1 MVWTGLP
8 FYFVQNSITIMANHK
23 VIIIGAGIAG
33 LSCAHYLT
41 RFGITPLVLEA
52 ADAVG
57 GRVRTDTV
65 DGFLLDRGFQILLT
79 AYPEAQRLLNYNAL
93 GLKSFR
99 SGALIRK
106 DNDFSVISD
115 PFKEPSQV
123 FKTLFSS
130 VGSLGDKLKVLQLS
144 NEVSKESTESF
155 FDDCA
160 TDTLSYLHRYGW
172 SDEMIADFFKP
183 FFGGVFLEN
192 ELKTSSNFFR
202 FVFKH
207 FYTGEAVIP
216 ANGMQAIPEQLA
228 AKLPIGTVQLNT
240 TVDKIEGNNV
250 HLADGKVLTAHKIVV
265 ATDAHRADSLLGRDM
280 KRDYNVTTCTYF
292 AAGRSPLKE
301 KMLALNPNRMSVV
314 HNLCVPSD
322 IAPSYAPAGKALVS
336 VSTQGMSLLD
346 EKKLTDHIVQELT
359 GWFGEEVKS
368 WQHLR
373 TYHIPKA
380 LLTYPANAPEPELK
394 ISEHLYECG
403 DHTSYPSLNAAMAT
417 GRAVAD
423 MIAGI

>member
-1 MVWTGLP
+1 MP
-8 FYFVQNSITIMANHK
+8 NHE
-23 VIIIGAGIAG
+23 VIIIGAGVAG
-33 LSCAHYLT
+33 LSCANYLT
-41 RFGITPLVLEA
+41 QFGITPLVLEA

-65 DGFLLDRGFQILLT
+65 DGYLLDRGFQILLT
-79 AYPEAQRLLNYNAL
+79 AYPEAKRLLNYNAL
-93 GLKSFR
+93 ALKTFR

-130 VGSLGDKLKVLQLS
+130 VGTLIDKLKVLQLS
-144 NEVSKESTESF
+144 NEVSKESTDSF
-155 FDDCA
+155 FDDKA
-160 TDTLSYLHRYGW
+160 TDTLSYLREYGW
-172 SDEMIADFFKP
+172 SDEMITNFFKP

-192 ELKTSSNFFR
+192 ELETSSNFFR
-202 FVFKH
+202 FVFKQ
-207 FYTGEAVIP
+207 FYTGDAAIP
-216 ANGMQAIPEQLA
+216 ANGMQAIPEQMA
-228 AKLPIGTVQLNT
+228 AKLPAGTVKLNT
-240 TVDKIEGNNV
+240 KVEKIEGNKV
-250 HLADGKVLTAHKIVV
+250 HLAGGKVVSAKVIVI
-265 ATDAHRADSLLGRDM
+265 ATDAHQADILLGRKL

-292 AAGRSPLKE
+292 SADRSPLNR
-301 KMLALNPNRMSVV
+301 KMLALNPNRLSVV

-322 IAPSYAPAGKALVS
+322 IAPSYAPAGKSLVS
-336 VSTQGMSLLD
+336 VSTQGLNLFD

-359 GWFGEEVKS
+359 EWFGEEVKT

-373 TYHIPKA
+373 TYHIPESLVKYTSKA
-380 LLTYPANAPEPELK
+380 PVCNLK
-394 ISEHLYECG
+394 ISANLYECG
-403 DHTSYPSLNAAMAT
+403 DHIAYPSLNAAMAT